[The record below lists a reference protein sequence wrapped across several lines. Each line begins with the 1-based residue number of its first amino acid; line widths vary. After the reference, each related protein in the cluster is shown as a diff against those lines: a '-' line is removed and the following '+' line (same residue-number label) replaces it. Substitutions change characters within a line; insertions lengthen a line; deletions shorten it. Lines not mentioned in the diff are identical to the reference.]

1 MCYKKILPL
10 VIAPERFHTSA
21 VATEVVATVGH
32 REDTGGKKKCVCSPW
47 KHPRSF
53 KCRQSSFTSSSAL
66 SKRHPFHQ
74 SKTAT
79 NGMSM
84 IFILTISPL
93 QELGKVLGIGL
104 IKLTGILWC
113 GLVVIYRD
121 MLFTCGLLIWIDCLQ
136 EHVSRH
142 GLQTQ

>member
-53 KCRQSSFTSSSAL
+53 KCRYHQHEYQWLPSSSYL
-66 SKRHPFHQ
+66 RK
-74 SKTAT
+74 
-79 NGMSM
+79 
-84 IFILTISPL
+84 
-93 QELGKVLGIGL
+93 
-104 IKLTGILWC
+104 
-113 GLVVIYRD
+113 
-121 MLFTCGLLIWIDCLQ
+121 
-136 EHVSRH
+136 
-142 GLQTQ
+142 